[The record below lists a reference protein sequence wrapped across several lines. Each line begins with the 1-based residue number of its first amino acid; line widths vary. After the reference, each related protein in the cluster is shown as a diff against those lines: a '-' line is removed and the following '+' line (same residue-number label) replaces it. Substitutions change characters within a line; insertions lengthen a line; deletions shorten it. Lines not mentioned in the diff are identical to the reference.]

1 MAFFSELSMVT
12 AWQSKERIF
21 GILAIHRTLHRPRAL
36 SLVNLPEPASFGFRH
51 GIFAMMQITFHSS
64 SGIVFCE
71 MGDLQDD
78 TDGLVEVFDLHVPD
92 LQGAR

>member
-1 MAFFSELSMVT
+1 MAVQGTHIWHIGNSQNATPSTRF
-12 AWQSKERIF
+12 I
-21 GILAIHRTLHRPRAL
+21 
-36 SLVNLPEPASFGFRH
+36 LVNLPEPASFGFRH